1 MNTLISHM
9 HTLISE
15 DVFLSRAVPLL
26 GILFSVIMITWFVFF
41 VLDQNHN
48 IPDEYFDFIGEVDVK
63 WGKIVRV
70 KYRCPT
76 CNAVVSARTIR
87 KHMPCRKCG
96 CELFRLKEE

>member
-1 MNTLISHM
+1 MNTLISHI

-26 GILFSVIMITWFVFF
+26 VILSSVIMITWFVFF

-48 IPDEYFDFIGEVDVK
+48 IPDEYDFIGEVDVK

-70 KYRCPT
+70 KYRCPQ
-76 CNAVVSARTIR
+76 CHAVVSTRTIR
-87 KHMPCRKCG
+87 KHMPCPECG
-96 CELFRLKEE
+96 CELYRLKEE